1 MDITWED
8 GFLIGAHIQD
18 GEVVVSAN
26 REGLVSLAGILM
38 ALAQEVPGA
47 HGHLDEYNALED
59 SSCELVFERVD

>member
-47 HGHLDEYNALED
+47 HVHLDEYNALED

>member
-38 ALAQEVPGA
+38 ALAQEAPGA
-47 HGHLDEYNALED
+47 HVHLDEYNALED
-59 SSCELVFERVD
+59 SSCELVFERVE